1 MNLFPFRRYQED
13 FLVTILRFAV
23 GSVFLWFGLDKWVHP
38 GAWQA
43 WFDLWIWP
51 LTLLGPT
58 LVMVGIGTLE
68 LAVGLAF
75 VSGRHPRL
83 IAAAAAAYLV
93 VICLVAGV
101 TDAAVRDA
109 GLIGACLA
117 LFVSANQRS
126 KKPVSRDWVAALT
139 TAYIFYLFAVGV
151 LFLRHGP

>member
-1 MNLFPFRRYQED
+1 MNIFPFRRYKED

-51 LTLLGPT
+51 ITLLGPS
-58 LVMVGIGTLE
+58 LVMFSIGSLE
-68 LAVGLAF
+68 LAMGFFFL
-75 VSGRHPRL
+75 SGRRPRV
-83 IAAAAAAYLV
+83 IAAAAAIYLIL
-93 VICLVAGV
+93 ICLFAGV
-101 TDAAVRDA
+101 SDATVRDA
-109 GLIGACLA
+109 GLIGGCLA

-126 KKPVSRDWVAALT
+126 KQPVSQNWIAALT
-139 TAYIFYLFAVGV
+139 TTYILYLFAVGV